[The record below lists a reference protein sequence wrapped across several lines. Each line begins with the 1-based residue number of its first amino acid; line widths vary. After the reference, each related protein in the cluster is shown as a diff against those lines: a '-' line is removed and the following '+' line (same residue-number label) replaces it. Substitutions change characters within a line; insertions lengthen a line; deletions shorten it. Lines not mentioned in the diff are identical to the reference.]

1 MTHLEKLK
9 QTHPNWDEEDI
20 RRWTNEF
27 CPSPYEES
35 CNCPVGFKPLIDCN
49 KCWNQEVSETEPVKT
64 ETNERE
70 ESTMNEF
77 APANKKTKAELLE
90 DIVALKKQIEHLD
103 RYKKYE
109 ECADELSAMRK
120 AFVSSGFSEEEAFKL
135 VIEMLR
141 TAPKMAK

>member
-9 QTHPNWDEEDI
+9 KTHPNWDEGDI
-20 RRWTNEF
+20 REYVDNE
-27 CPSPYEES
+27 CPGPYDHS
-35 CNCPVGFKPLIDCN
+35 VDCPDNCRPLIDCD
-49 KCWNQEVSETEPVKT
+49 KCWNQEIPET

-70 ESTMNEF
+70 ETKMETT
-77 APANKKTKAELLE
+77 ATTRKTKAELLE

-120 AFVSSGFSEEEAFKL
+120 AFVNSGFSEEEAFKL